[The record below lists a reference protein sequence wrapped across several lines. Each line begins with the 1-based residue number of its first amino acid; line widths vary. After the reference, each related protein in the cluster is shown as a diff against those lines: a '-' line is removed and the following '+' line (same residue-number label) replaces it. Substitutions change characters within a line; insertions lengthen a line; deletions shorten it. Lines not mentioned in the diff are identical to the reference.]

1 MELPKEKTKPV
12 DSLEKI
18 RILIYSPPKCG
29 KTTLA
34 SNFPDGLFLATEK
47 GYDMLSVYAVDILS
61 WKDAEDALRA
71 LEKPNKFKNII
82 IDIVDRLYGYCE
94 DDVCKEYGVKA
105 ISEIPYGGGYAL
117 VRKKIGNFINRI
129 NQLGYGLVMI
139 SHSQTETKESK
150 VRKFTRVRTSMGEKP
165 ENIISGFCDFI
176 LYGYINENGERKLRT
191 KPSENVL
198 AGDRTGKM
206 SKDID
211 MTYEALLSEF
221 NKAIGK

>member
-1 MELPKEKTKPV
+1 MKLPTEKTKPV
-12 DSLEKI
+12 KDLGKT
-18 RILIYSPPKCG
+18 RILIYSEPKCG

-61 WKDAEDALRA
+61 WKDAETIIQE

-82 IDIVDRLYGYCE
+82 IDIVDRLYVFCE
-94 DDVCKEYGVKA
+94 DDVCREYGVKA
-105 ISEIPYGGGYAL
+105 ISEIPYGGGYAQ
-117 VRKKIGNFINRI
+117 VRKRMGNFINRI

-150 VRKFTRVRTSMGEKP
+150 VRKFTRIRTSMGEKP
-165 ENIISGFCDFI
+165 EKVITGFCDFI
-176 LYGYINENGERKLRT
+176 FYGYINEQGERKLRT

-198 AGDRTGKM
+198 AGDRSGKM
-206 SKDID
+206 PKDID
-211 MTYEALLSEF
+211 MSYDALLSAFVEAT
-221 NKAIGK
+221 K